1 MQTASLLWGLLMGV
15 VAVIWLLVP
24 FAVFGIKGLLRE
36 ILAEQKKTNEL
47 LTYGPRAQIPE
58 APEATPIPLARRYP

>member
-15 VAVIWLLVP
+15 MAAIWLLVP

-47 LTYGPRAQIPE
+47 LTYGPRVPAPD
-58 APEATPIPLARRYP
+58 APEATPIHLARRYP